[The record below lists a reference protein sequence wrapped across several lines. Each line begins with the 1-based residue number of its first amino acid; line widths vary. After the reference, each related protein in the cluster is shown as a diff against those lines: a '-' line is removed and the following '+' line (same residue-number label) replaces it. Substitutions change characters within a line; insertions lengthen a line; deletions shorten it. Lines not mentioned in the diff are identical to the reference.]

1 MIGNHILQAS
11 LIADLKAASAIT
23 TLLASSGEVREL
35 QYQGADFA
43 YPALRVHID
52 DNRPIITR
60 EQCDHANLSFTVRTF
75 VEGGSSRPASI
86 IATEV
91 NRRFH
96 RRNFHG
102 NGWYSWFRASAFL
115 GPRRVAENLWMVE
128 NIFQGVVY
136 PTAAFVGV
144 VA

>member
-1 MIGNHILQAS
+1 MIGNHILQS
-11 LIADLKAASAIT
+11 DLIADMKAAGAIT

-52 DNRPIITR
+52 NNKPILTR

-75 VEGGSSRPASI
+75 VEGGSSRPASE

-102 NGWYSWFRASAFL
+102 TGWYSWFRTSAFL
-115 GPRRVAENLWMVE
+115 GPRMVAENLWMVE
-128 NIFQGVVY
+128 TVFSGVVY
-136 PTAAFVGV
+136 PTAEFVEV

>member
-75 VEGGSSRPASI
+75 V
-86 IATEV
+86 
-91 NRRFH
+91 
-96 RRNFHG
+96 
-102 NGWYSWFRASAFL
+102 
-115 GPRRVAENLWMVE
+115 
-128 NIFQGVVY
+128 
-136 PTAAFVGV
+136 
-144 VA
+144 